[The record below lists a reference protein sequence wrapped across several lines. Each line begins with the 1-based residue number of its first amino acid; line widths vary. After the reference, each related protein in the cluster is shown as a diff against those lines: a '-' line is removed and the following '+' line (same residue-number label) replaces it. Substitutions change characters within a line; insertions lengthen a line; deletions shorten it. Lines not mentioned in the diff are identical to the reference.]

1 MKDFFDKLLDKF
13 MQAASTKSITALKDG
28 FVLTMP
34 ITLIGSLFLLIANLP
49 FSNYAGSVSYTH
61 LDVYKRQIMNI
72 AMRCF
77 CLIRTRCWRSGSQ
90 AR

>member
-34 ITLIGSLFLLIANLP
+34 ITLIGSL
-49 FSNYAGSVSYTH
+49 SVSYTH
-61 LDVYKRQIMNI
+61 LDVYKRQL
-72 AMRCF
+72 AF
-77 CLIRTRCWRSGSQ
+77 V
-90 AR
+90 